1 MDSLLNIL
9 SSFNL
14 QDTLNPKVFENPET
28 PEKSIMKSRVKTA
41 LLKIADKFITGL
53 DDDIEVLDVVLTGSL
68 ANYNWSKYSDFDLHV
83 IIDYS
88 VYGKQKELYQE
99 LFELKKQLFNQ
110 KHDISIFGYEVE
122 LYPQDKKESHFS
134 TGTYSIM
141 TDEWINIPEKEKFT
155 IDKGILKTKV
165 DSWRSKI
172 ENLVSSIE
180 VEGMK
185 KNEEKIENLK
195 NKIKEYR
202 QSGLEGVG
210 ELSYEN
216 LVFKYLRRSG
226 LMKKL
231 YDSVNKQLDKELS
244 LEVKKI
250 D

>member
-1 MDSLLNIL
+1 MDSLSNIL

-53 DDDIEVLDVVLTGSL
+53 YDDIEVLDVVLTGSL

-99 LFELKKQLFNQ
+99 LFQLKKQLFNQ

-155 IDKGILKTKV
+155 IDRGILKTKV

-180 VEGMK
+180 VDGMK
-185 KNEEKIENLK
+185 KNEDKIENLK

-226 LMKKL
+226 LIKKL

-244 LEVKKI
+244 LEVKKV

>member
-1 MDSLLNIL
+1 MDSLSNIL

-14 QDTLNPKVFENPET
+14 QETLNPKVFENSDRPKE
-28 PEKSIMKSRVKTA
+28 SVMKSKVRNA
-41 LLKIADKFITGL
+41 LLKIADEFISGL
-53 DDDIEVLDVVLTGSL
+53 DDKIEVVDVVLTGSL

-99 LFELKKQLFNQ
+99 LFQLKKQLFNQ

-122 LYPQDKKESHFS
+122 LYPQDEKESHFS

-141 TDEWINIPEKEKFT
+141 TDEWINVPTKEEFK
-155 IDKGILKTKV
+155 IDKSTLKVKV
-165 DSWRSKI
+165 DGWRDKI
-172 ENLVSSIE
+172 ENIISSIKS
-180 VEGMK
+180 EGMK
-185 KNEEKIENLK
+185 KNENKIDNLK
-195 NKIKEYR
+195 KKIKEYR
-202 QSGLEGVG
+202 QSGLEEVG

-226 LMKKL
+226 LMEKL
-231 YDSVNKQLDKELS
+231 YNTVNKQLDKELS
-244 LEVKKI
+244 LEVRKV

>member
-1 MDSLLNIL
+1 MDSLSNIL

-28 PEKSIMKSRVKTA
+28 PEKSIMRSRVKTA

-99 LFELKKQLFNQ
+99 LFQLKKQLFNQ

-155 IDKGILKTKV
+155 IDRGILKTKV

-185 KNEEKIENLK
+185 KNEDKIENLK

>member
-1 MDSLLNIL
+1 MDSLSNIL

-99 LFELKKQLFNQ
+99 LFQLKKQLFNQ

-155 IDKGILKTKV
+155 IDRGILKTKV

-185 KNEEKIENLK
+185 KNEDKIENLK

>member
-1 MDSLLNIL
+1 MDSLSNIL

-99 LFELKKQLFNQ
+99 LFQLKKQLFNQ

-155 IDKGILKTKV
+155 IDRGILKTKV

-185 KNEEKIENLK
+185 KNEDKIENLK

-231 YDSVNKQLDKELS
+231 YDSVNKQLNKELS

>member
-99 LFELKKQLFNQ
+99 LFQLKKQLFNQ

-155 IDKGILKTKV
+155 IDRGILKTKV